1 MDYFRLNFYSKEKA
15 IYKVIFFVG
24 NYITSSNSSIESLRK
39 SIESNN
45 YDSVKNL
52 ITKSEFNFFAKHS
65 IPLKFVNDNIY
76 DDDTVYDIKQ
86 KIINEYNEILLEEI
100 YIYGENEI
108 ISQIDNL
115 FISHSNR
122 TNMISNLS
130 MKELSKNITLDIDIN
145 KDEYSFTEFNELG
158 FNKSPLN
165 QFIPIG
171 IQFRDDISTNPFNFY
186 NIQGNVSTKRSLV
199 ENNKLLSDYNL
210 TSQTLHIVLLKDMD
224 EINDMVVN
232 SYYPMLTQYG
242 IDSYEVLLKQS
253 KKIKQTVYNIIDD
266 NTINKF
272 HNTKMFY
279 DYSSIQVVE
288 SFKISTINVFVRSFN
303 NITLPLERIFKQFS
317 TSREIPL
324 IKFNPGHKKEYIFRM
339 HSINT
344 TKENVRIPFVNKSII
359 NRYLHESKGKSNLYI
374 TFFIYIDDITL
385 CNVNIYETGDY
396 EVFYENRRKSM
407 DSNKLEI
414 LIRSKVES
422 IMDNIR
428 DMSLITSS
436 NSYNKFI
443 GFSHKTTYV
452 KDMNYSFEFLFF
464 HPQKHNY

>member
-145 KDEYSFTEFNELG
+145 KDE
-158 FNKSPLN
+158 
-165 QFIPIG
+165 
-171 IQFRDDISTNPFNFY
+171 R
-186 NIQGNVSTKRSLV
+186 V
-199 ENNKLLSDYNL
+199 
-210 TSQTLHIVLLKDMD
+210 
-224 EINDMVVN
+224 
-232 SYYPMLTQYG
+232 
-242 IDSYEVLLKQS
+242 
-253 KKIKQTVYNIIDD
+253 
-266 NTINKF
+266 
-272 HNTKMFY
+272 
-279 DYSSIQVVE
+279 
-288 SFKISTINVFVRSFN
+288 
-303 NITLPLERIFKQFS
+303 IFK
-317 TSREIPL
+317 
-324 IKFNPGHKKEYIFRM
+324 G
-339 HSINT
+339 
-344 TKENVRIPFVNKSII
+344 II
-359 NRYLHESKGKSNLYI
+359 
-374 TFFIYIDDITL
+374 
-385 CNVNIYETGDY
+385 V
-396 EVFYENRRKSM
+396 
-407 DSNKLEI
+407 
-414 LIRSKVES
+414 
-422 IMDNIR
+422 
-428 DMSLITSS
+428 
-436 NSYNKFI
+436 
-443 GFSHKTTYV
+443 
-452 KDMNYSFEFLFF
+452 
-464 HPQKHNY
+464 